1 MSNTLSLRFRH
12 TQGDVGPLKF
22 GSDTSVL
29 GVKERLVTEWPTSE
43 LLARQSCP
51 ALNLDNRGL

>member
-12 TQGDVGPLKF
+12 TQGDVGPFKF

-43 LLARQSCP
+43 
-51 ALNLDNRGL
+51 